1 LHHNKHRSYYL
12 FLLCIATKV
21 QSKVV
26 MDKFD
31 KFLQAKGPSSA
42 AKSGV
47 SSSASSSFERISAQF
62 DKRFGQPRQS
72 STRTVGGTSSATA
85 AAAAAAAVGVA
96 DEERQQSFTLGS
108 SSTGVIFSRNSGS
121 HLKAR
126 DLFLESTKKYNKEQD
141 LYCHEG
147 AHPDSYKLHELNDHS
162 CGQYYDFIY
171 SLMMMCCMRI
181 YDVVLIILSVIGKL
195 SVWRR

>member
-1 LHHNKHRSYYL
+1 
-12 FLLCIATKV
+12 
-21 QSKVV
+21 

-31 KFLQAKGPSSA
+31 KFLQATGHSSA

-47 SSSASSSFERISAQF
+47 SSSASSSFERFSAQF

-85 AAAAAAAVGVA
+85 EAAVGVA

-147 AHPDSYKLHELNDHS
+147 AHPDSYKLHELDDHS

-181 YDVVLIILSVIGKL
+181 YDVVLIILIVIGKL